1 MDKTFTGADMIE
13 YLQAMLTRFQ
23 SDMNKY
29 GKDDRIVEKE
39 FDDMIACKEMVED
52 LVGEPINLQ
61 KDGKVTVGF

>member
-13 YLQAMLTRFQ
+13 YLQTMLTRFQ
-23 SDMNKY
+23 NDMNKY
-29 GKDDRIVEKE
+29 GVNDRIVERE
-39 FDDMIACKEMVED
+39 FDDMIACKEMVEA